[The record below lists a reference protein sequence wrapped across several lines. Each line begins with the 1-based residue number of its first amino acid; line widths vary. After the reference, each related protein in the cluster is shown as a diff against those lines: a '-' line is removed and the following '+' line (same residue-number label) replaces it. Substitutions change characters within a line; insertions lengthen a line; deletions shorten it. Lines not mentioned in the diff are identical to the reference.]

1 VDSVV
6 VPRGSCVVVVELVV
20 VPPEGSG
27 VTVVV
32 VELLGGGSTGGG
44 VVVVVVVVVVLP
56 SEFTVE
62 FVVLCASAS
71 GATAKPMAKTTTL
84 ASVNRPTIDLF
95 ISTSWL

>member
-1 VDSVV
+1 M
-6 VPRGSCVVVVELVV
+6 ELVV

-44 VVVVVVVVVVLP
+44 VVVVVVVVVLP

>member
-1 VDSVV
+1 M
-6 VPRGSCVVVVELVV
+6 VVELVI

-44 VVVVVVVVVVLP
+44 VVVVVVVVVLP

-71 GATAKPMAKTTTL
+71 GATATPTAKTRTL

>member
-32 VELLGGGSTGGG
+32 VELLGGGSAGGG
-44 VVVVVVVVVVLP
+44 VVVVVVVVVLP
-56 SEFTVE
+56 SEFTME
-62 FVVLCASAS
+62 FVVLCASVR
-71 GATAKPMAKTTTL
+71 GMTAKPIVRARAL
-84 ASVNRPTIDLF
+84 ASKNRPTTDLF
-95 ISTSWL
+95 ISTSQL